1 MQRKVVLTL
10 VALLALA
17 TAVFAAQ
24 TGATEKVSLK
34 IEGMDCGMC
43 AQKIEAALKGVPGV
57 KEAHVSLLRESAD
70 VEMNKGVPMAS
81 LTEAVNKVGYHVAG
95 QKNAGTG
102 HKTGDCGAKCPMDAK
117 DKAKQ
122 QHGQQHG

>member
-1 MQRKVVLTL
+1 MQRKMVLAF

-17 TAVFAAQ
+17 TAVFAVD
-24 TGATEKVSLK
+24 TEKVSLK

-102 HKTGDCGAKCPMDAK
+102 HKSGDCGAKCPMDAK

>member
-1 MQRKVVLTL
+1 MQRKVIVTL
-10 VALLALA
+10 VVLLALA
-17 TAVFAAQ
+17 TAAIAVE
-24 TGATEKVSLK
+24 TGLEKVSLK

-43 AQKIEAALKGVPGV
+43 AQKIESALKGVPGV
-57 KEAHVSLLRESAD
+57 KEAHVSLLRETAD
-70 VEMNKGVPMAS
+70 VEMNKGVSMAS